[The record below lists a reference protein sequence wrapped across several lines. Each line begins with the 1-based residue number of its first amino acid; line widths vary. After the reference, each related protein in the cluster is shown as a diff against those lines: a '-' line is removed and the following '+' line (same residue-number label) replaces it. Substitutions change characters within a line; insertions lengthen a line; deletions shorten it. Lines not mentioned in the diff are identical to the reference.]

1 VGHRSGQQR
10 QQAALFPLMLDE
22 LVEQDSLVRVID
34 LWVDSLDLVELGFK
48 KAVAHRLG
56 QPPYAPGDLLKLYV
70 WGYACGVRSS
80 RRLEAQCHSDVNCM
94 WLLGRLAPDHKTIS
108 NFRRDNALALV
119 GACAGFVQ
127 FARTQGLLRGKTV
140 AVDGTKVRAV
150 SSSRWVAGKD
160 KLQQLA
166 RQNVEQVQAYLAV
179 LDASDQEEE
188 RQSPNCKRD
197 AAQRALKTLQ
207 AQGAQLDE
215 CLRQVLQERRK
226 AAVTGEPQARP
237 MKSLHGEPGY
247 NVQAAVDTE
256 THLVVHHDVCT
267 DGNDSNQ
274 LAPVARGASEAV
286 GAPVTVVADSGYT
299 NGHQLHE
306 VDQQGIEAAVPARH
320 KTNTT
325 GLLEHAAF
333 TYDGERDC
341 FVCPQG
347 KLLQYRNTNHNG
359 MLAYMARAGDCA
371 ACPMKAQCTNGKQ
384 RYITRHPHQGLM
396 DRAHRRWQGDEA
408 LRKQRSSTVEHVWG
422 NVKSQILI
430 SGKLVLRGL
439 AGARIEMALAMLAYN
454 LKRLRNLKGSAWMT
468 QALQG

>member
-1 VGHRSGQQR
+1 VGHRSGQHR
-10 QQAALFPLMLDE
+10 QQAALFPLLLDE

-34 LWVDSLDLVELGFK
+34 LWVDSLAMVQLGFK

-70 WGYACGVRSS
+70 WGYGHGVRSS
-80 RRLEAQCHSDVNCM
+80 RRLEAACRSDVQCM
-94 WLLGRLAPDHKTIS
+94 WLLGRLAPDHKTLS

-127 FARTQGLLRGKTV
+127 FARNQGLLRGKTV

-160 KLQQLA
+160 QLQEQA
-166 RQNVEQVQAYLAV
+166 RQNVQQVQAYL
-179 LDASDQEEE
+179 DALEAADQQEE
-188 RQSPNCKRD
+188 RQAPPCKRE
-197 AAQRALKTLQ
+197 AARRALDKLQ
-207 AQGAQLDE
+207 AQGARLDE
-215 CLRQVLQERRK
+215 CLQQVLQEGRR

-247 NVQAAVDTE
+247 NVQAGVDTQ
-256 THLVVHHDVCT
+256 THLVVHHQVCT
-267 DGNDSNQ
+267 EGNDLNQ
-274 LAPVARGASEAV
+274 LAPVAHGVSAALGEA
-286 GAPVTVVADSGYT
+286 ATVVADSGYT
-299 NGHQLHE
+299 NGHHLHQLA
-306 VDQQGIEAAVPARH
+306 QQGIEAAVPARH

-325 GLLEHAAF
+325 GLLAHSAF

-341 FVCPQG
+341 FVCPLD
-347 KLLQYRNTNHNG
+347 KLLRYRKTNRNG
-359 MLAYMARAGDCA
+359 MRVYMARAGDCA
-371 ACPMKAQCTNGKQ
+371 ACPMKAQCTKSKQ
-384 RYITRHPHQGLM
+384 RYITRHPHQALM
-396 DRAHRRWQGDEA
+396 DQAHRRWEHDKV

-422 NVKSQILI
+422 NLKSQILI

-439 AGARIEMALAMLAYN
+439 EGARIEMALAVLAYN
-454 LKRLRNLKGSAWMT
+454 LKRLRNLKGSAWMS